1 MKKIVALLIAGVLMA
16 VVSPV
21 ALAANL
27 DFTGKLESGL
37 DYNLGTD
44 DNWNGTSRLELGA
57 SLGDT
62 LKGGISIVG
71 LEQAFGGNW
80 FNDNG
85 YDRVPVLPPVQSTEL
100 TNKIGLDGLWLQ
112 SEGSLWTNGP
122 EFTTRMG
129 NLDVNY
135 SPLIATVT
143 DPGVSVSA
151 EFGLANVGLF
161 QAWNETNPTE
171 FNPGHGIH
179 ANISPSDGVIV
190 GGTYVKVNNEQ
201 SYALEA
207 EVNPV
212 EPLTVEANFAK
223 TIDAGS
229 AMQIGGDYQL
239 TQSVAVNASY
249 RNFEPDFNPIWRD
262 TTVSTDIKNEP
273 EGNPVLDNYGEKGFK
288 VGATAELVGFI
299 VEGGY
304 DNYTQQI
311 GDVKNRELIASVA
324 REFDLAGNKVTAKLS
339 TIYEMET
346 SEQEELDANLKYT
359 APNGLTMEVNHD
371 FEAEE
376 TTAKAG
382 FDMSF

>member
-1 MKKIVALLIAGVLMA
+1 MKKIIALLITGALMA

-37 DYNLGTD
+37 DYNLGTT

-62 LKGGISIVG
+62 LKGGVSIVG

-85 YDRVPVLPPVQSTEL
+85 YDRVPVVPPAQNTEA
-100 TNKIGLDGLWLQ
+100 TNKIGIDGLWLQ
-112 SEGSLWTNGP
+112 SEGSFWANGP

-129 NLDVNY
+129 NLDVKY
-135 SPLIATVT
+135 SPLIATVS
-143 DPGVSVSA
+143 DPGVSVGA
-151 EFGLANVGLF
+151 EFGSVNVGLF
-161 QAWNETNPTE
+161 QAWNETNPAE
-171 FNPGHGIH
+171 FNPGHGIN
-179 ANISPSDGVIV
+179 ANVSPVEGVTV

-223 TIDAGS
+223 TVNAGS
-229 AMQIGGDYQL
+229 AMQVGGNYQL
-239 TQSVAVNASY
+239 TQNVSVNGSY
-249 RNFEPDFNPIWRD
+249 RNFETDFNPIWRD
-262 TTVSTDIKNEP
+262 TTVSTDIKNDA

-288 VGATAELVGFI
+288 VGATAQLAGFT

-311 GDVKNRELIASVA
+311 GDIENRELIASVA
-324 REFDLAGNKVTAKLS
+324 REFDLAGNKITAKLS
-339 TIYEMET
+339 TTYEMET
-346 SEQEELDANLKYT
+346 SDWEEMDANLKYT
-359 APNGLTMEVNHD
+359 APNGLSMEVNHD

-382 FDMSF
+382 FNMNF